1 MALIDKLTAI
11 GDAIRTKT
19 GKSDTLTLEQMAT
32 EIEGIEMTEEL
43 PKAEESAFGIDSG
56 GNEYGIRTEGTASL
70 HNESTSRTFGYA
82 FTAAE
87 AFSIVGFRHKQSN
100 SGKNK
105 TLSLWNSSGTKVVGM
120 MVKDDATDWIDYYFD
135 TPIDVA
141 AGETYTVSVYTYQ
154 PLCMR
159 FDKTVFNPKL
169 TNTAIRYYNTNA
181 YPSGNAGNFFY
192 FAFVD
197 IIIKPVQAPLPDD
210 YQITRTTM
218 DDIAEEIQRITGE
231 TGKLSTAQIVTALQ
245 GINTSLQSKTVTPTN
260 ESQTVTADSG
270 YYGLSSVTVEEISE
284 DNEYV
289 AEIINEKMEVVVNDT
304 Y

>member
-43 PKAEESAFGIDSG
+43 PKAEEAIFGIDSNVG
-56 GNEYGIRTEGTASL
+56 YGILSEGNTKTSIANNFVTLGWTFTAV
-70 HNESTSRTFGYA
+70 EA
-82 FTAAE
+82 FT
-87 AFSIVGFRHKQSN
+87 IVGFRDKLTN
-100 SGKNK
+100 GNK
-105 TLSLWNSSGTKVVGM
+105 TIKLWDSSGNLVTSLFSYEN
-120 MVKDDATDWIDYYFD
+120 ATDGWISHYLDV
-135 TPIDVA
+135 PINVA
-141 AGETYTVSVYTYQ
+141 IGETYTITVYAYNPSGPTKS
-154 PLCMR
+154 
-159 FDKTVFNPKL
+159 DTVFNAKL
-169 TNTAIRYYNTNA
+169 TGIDVRYTAKDKFPTDSGYTA
-181 YPSGNAGNFFY
+181 YL
-192 FAFVD
+192 AFVD
-197 IIIKPVQAPLPDD
+197 IIIAPVSAELPDD

-218 DDIAEEIQRITGE
+218 DDIAEEVQRITGA

-284 DNEYV
+284 DNEHV